1 MNALFL
7 TAILSTP
14 VAAYLTAKRL
24 LKKPKIII
32 EDFEEED
39 MSEDQPG
46 VQSELEVAAVEYV
59 RNANQETLAK
69 LRVAACNYVERECDV
84 AVSKKAAKK
93 TAKPKK

>member
-69 LRVAACNYVERECDV
+69 LRDAARNYVASESAPKV
-84 AVSKKAAKK
+84 AKK

>member
-69 LRVAACNYVERECDV
+69 LRDAARNFVANESAP
-84 AVSKKAAKK
+84 KAAKK